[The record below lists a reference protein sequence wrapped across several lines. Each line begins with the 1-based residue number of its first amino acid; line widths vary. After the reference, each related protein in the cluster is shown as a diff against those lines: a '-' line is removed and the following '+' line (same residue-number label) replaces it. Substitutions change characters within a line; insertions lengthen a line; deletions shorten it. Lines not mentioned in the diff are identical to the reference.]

1 MYFWIATCKSVLF
14 LVVTST
20 SFYFQD
26 VDLNAAA
33 VCVQTI
39 TDVLDVPA
47 TSNVA
52 KLFDDIKSKVL
63 NLLVIECVYIKFAI
77 ELFDFFILA

>member
-1 MYFWIATCKSVLF
+1 M
-14 LVVTST
+14 
-20 SFYFQD
+20 
-26 VDLNAAA
+26 
-33 VCVQTI
+33 QTI